1 MSPYERDRADPNVL
15 KEIVHFQRLFD
26 GEQDTDIS
34 TATPLEVDAP
44 KAEAMKST
52 RLADLL
58 LDLEK
63 LLQDESCGRG
73 RLLVLEILLDRL
85 REIRTE
91 DEAEAVV
98 KALITGGL
106 KKGSVFTASSERP
119 TVSAPPAPRS
129 LNDNHVKLH
138 GPSSSTQHPGIKA
151 PPLPPPAPPPPPPP
165 PYVMRTGFPNGSSP
179 QGKVPSPPTPPSF
192 ALNPPKFELPESMKP
207 QKAPNEALKMK
218 TIMWTKI
225 APSAVLDGQDSD
237 SVWGELARQ
246 STKLQLDFDLI
257 DGMFAIT
264 PSQSQA
270 VGAVVPSVAQCSKRK
285 GLLVDLLTPKRS
297 QNVTIT
303 LKQFRDLDALIS
315 DLRENK
321 VGRFDAEVLRTL
333 KTILPDSDEVAA
345 LRRYTGEVS
354 QLAPAC
360 SFFLQLLDIPD
371 YRLRIECMMLRLE
384 FHRIMEEVVPQ
395 IHVLKLAATE
405 LRRSKALRR
414 LLLLLVNIGNYL
426 NSSSTHGNAAGFKLS
441 SLWRVIDHKSAK
453 GSSSLLH
460 LLAKMEPDLPSDLDH
475 ELPDICVASESSLD
489 EIKTNLRSLGEQC
502 TSVSNQLKS
511 KQGNEFCEI
520 REYLSDHCHY
530 ELLETNKSLN
540 ELLIIQDEL
549 AHFFCENKASFKIE
563 ECFKIFKNLVI
574 RLRQALQENDE
585 KDKRMLRKQRAT
597 NVCEAA
603 SEGVEKK
610 ADCQPSDD
618 DFLATLE
625 KGQTHHIRKRGTVRA
640 NEVGREREGERKIR
654 RAKETK
660 SGENSHVD
668 ENSVSKHLTAG
679 LPLRTSAV
687 HNRVIDLNDY
697 VEILEKQ
704 QLSPHGLRRST
715 VHSTE
720 PPPTQNCQTILLSI
734 PPESDAST
742 TSARSSPKSIS
753 DEGFESEKDRDRPSD
768 ARSRAIPAADT
779 RTVKVKSKT
788 PENMKTTTPAIVKTD
803 DRPLVSV
810 KALSS
815 SSKKLMPLSKIA
827 RPSTNCDAVFSE
839 PAASPSCS
847 TVRPKTSQIVPTPWS
862 RHVTPRN
869 VAAKTTQPLQ
879 NGNTSALRKLS
890 LAPSKPVADPAA
902 VKRNSTTL
910 AAKST
915 LQTLAARRM
924 STPHPTNVAAPSSRR
939 ANQTV
944 IKRAVSVTEQKRD
957 VTLKPQVSTSS
968 RPSLIKTGSIPQSQ
982 NLPKMAALEKPRPLR
997 RTTENTS
1004 EMGRTTPRPKWV

>member
-1 MSPYERDRADPNVL
+1 MR
-15 KEIVHFQRLFD
+15 
-26 GEQDTDIS
+26 GESVRFALRRHHSRRTKWAASSSLLPFAFTQAVRCLLLMPSRT
-34 TATPLEVDAP
+34 
-44 KAEAMKST
+44 ST

-106 KKGSVFTASSERP
+106 KKERP

-441 SLWRVIDHKSAK
+441 SLWR
-453 GSSSLLH
+453 
-460 LLAKMEPDLPSDLDH
+460 MEPDLPSDLDH
-475 ELPDICVASESSLD
+475 ELPDICVASD
-489 EIKTNLRSLGEQC
+489 
-502 TSVSNQLKS
+502 NQLKS

-704 QLSPHGLRRST
+704 
-715 VHSTE
+715 
-720 PPPTQNCQTILLSI
+720 
-734 PPESDAST
+734 A
-742 TSARSSPKSIS
+742 
-753 DEGFESEKDRDRPSD
+753 
-768 ARSRAIPAADT
+768 
-779 RTVKVKSKT
+779 
-788 PENMKTTTPAIVKTD
+788 
-803 DRPLVSV
+803 
-810 KALSS
+810 
-815 SSKKLMPLSKIA
+815 
-827 RPSTNCDAVFSE
+827 
-839 PAASPSCS
+839 
-847 TVRPKTSQIVPTPWS
+847 
-862 RHVTPRN
+862 
-869 VAAKTTQPLQ
+869 
-879 NGNTSALRKLS
+879 
-890 LAPSKPVADPAA
+890 
-902 VKRNSTTL
+902 
-910 AAKST
+910 
-915 LQTLAARRM
+915 
-924 STPHPTNVAAPSSRR
+924 
-939 ANQTV
+939 
-944 IKRAVSVTEQKRD
+944 
-957 VTLKPQVSTSS
+957 
-968 RPSLIKTGSIPQSQ
+968 
-982 NLPKMAALEKPRPLR
+982 
-997 RTTENTS
+997 
-1004 EMGRTTPRPKWV
+1004 